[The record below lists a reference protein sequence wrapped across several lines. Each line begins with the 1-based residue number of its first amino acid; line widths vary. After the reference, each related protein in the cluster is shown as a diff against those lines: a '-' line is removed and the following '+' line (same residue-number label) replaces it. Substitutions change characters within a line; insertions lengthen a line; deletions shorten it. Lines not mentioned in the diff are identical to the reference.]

1 MEDLKKAS
9 TTNPTSASS
18 FSDAPLNKDGV
29 ITGDMSEEMMAK
41 TTAIIEKVDKESA
54 TRKFTG
60 VMQSFFYI
68 FCILVSLYHL
78 YTAIFGPPVTL
89 VHRSLHVAMMTSLCF
104 LMYPMRKK
112 SSRTKPSIL
121 DWILA
126 LAAFAV
132 PIYIYTDYL
141 GVVERAGR
149 ASQTDMIMAT
159 LLVALVLEAT
169 RRCSGKALP
178 LLSIGFI
185 LYGIYGREFPGM
197 FMHRGYDWLS
207 LSNHFFA
214 NTEGIYGTSVNV
226 SASYIFLF
234 ILFGCVM
241 T

>member
-1 MEDLKKAS
+1 
-9 TTNPTSASS
+9 
-18 FSDAPLNKDGV
+18 
-29 ITGDMSEEMMAK
+29 
-41 TTAIIEKVDKESA
+41 
-54 TRKFTG
+54 
-60 VMQSFFYI
+60 
-68 FCILVSLYHL
+68 
-78 YTAIFGPPVTL
+78 
-89 VHRSLHVAMMTSLCF
+89 
-104 LMYPMRKK
+104 MYPMRKK

-185 LYGIYGREFPGM
+185 LYGIYGR
-197 FMHRGYDWLS
+197 
-207 LSNHFFA
+207 
-214 NTEGIYGTSVNV
+214 
-226 SASYIFLF
+226 
-234 ILFGCVM
+234 
-241 T
+241 

>member
-1 MEDLKKAS
+1 M
-9 TTNPTSASS
+9 
-18 FSDAPLNKDGV
+18 
-29 ITGDMSEEMMAK
+29 
-41 TTAIIEKVDKESA
+41 
-54 TRKFTG
+54 
-60 VMQSFFYI
+60 
-68 FCILVSLYHL
+68 
-78 YTAIFGPPVTL
+78 
-89 VHRSLHVAMMTSLCF
+89 
-104 LMYPMRKK
+104 
-112 SSRTKPSIL
+112 
-121 DWILA
+121 A

-241 T
+241 TKSGMGKFFNDISLALAGHTKGRCV

>member
-1 MEDLKKAS
+1 
-9 TTNPTSASS
+9 
-18 FSDAPLNKDGV
+18 
-29 ITGDMSEEMMAK
+29 
-41 TTAIIEKVDKESA
+41 
-54 TRKFTG
+54 
-60 VMQSFFYI
+60 MQSFFYI

-169 RRCSGKALP
+169 RRCSGKLC
-178 LLSIGFI
+178 
-185 LYGIYGREFPGM
+185 
-197 FMHRGYDWLS
+197 
-207 LSNHFFA
+207 
-214 NTEGIYGTSVNV
+214 
-226 SASYIFLF
+226 LF
-234 ILFGCVM
+234 
-241 T
+241 